1 MIKIGDK
8 VKYLGVYDA
17 IVRDIF
23 YAKDNHEVID
33 LYKIEINGFNQY
45 VRMVYPNDIKEI
57 EKDAS
62 KH

>member
-17 IVRDIF
+17 VVTDIF
-23 YAKDNHEVID
+23 YAKDNHEVVD

-45 VRMVYPNDIKEI
+45 VRMVYPNDIKKKEN
-57 EKDAS
+57 
-62 KH
+62 

>member
-17 IVRDIF
+17 IVVDIF

-57 EKDAS
+57 EK
-62 KH
+62 K

>member
-17 IVRDIF
+17 VVIDII
-23 YAKDNHEVID
+23 YEKDNHEVID

-45 VRMVYPNDIKEI
+45 IRMVYPNDIKLK
-57 EKDAS
+57 EK
-62 KH
+62 